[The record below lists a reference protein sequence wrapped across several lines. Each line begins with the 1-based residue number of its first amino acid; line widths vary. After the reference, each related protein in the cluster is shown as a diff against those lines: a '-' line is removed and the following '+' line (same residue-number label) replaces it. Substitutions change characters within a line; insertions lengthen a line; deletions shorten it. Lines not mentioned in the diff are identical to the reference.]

1 MLSPYLISKC
11 SRDRFYMMTAP
22 ATNSSVWVG
31 DKVVW
36 IKLSGRASFNSSVDF
51 KTLINSLWQ
60 KGYCCFV
67 LDLTDCL
74 LMDST
79 FLGVLAGLGL
89 KFSSS
94 RNNGNN
100 ATIELLNPNARIS
113 DLLDNLGVSH
123 LFRAA
128 TGARS
133 VPENLAALD
142 TAPTHADRKEIS
154 KTCLEAHQTLMKI
167 NPDNVAKFK
176 DVAQFLAED
185 LKKME

>member
-1 MLSPYLISKC
+1 
-11 SRDRFYMMTAP
+11 MTAP
-22 ATNSSVWVG
+22 AINSSVWVG

-51 KTLINSLWQ
+51 KTLINSLWK
-60 KGYCCFV
+60 KGYGCFV

-89 KFSSS
+89 KFSNS
-94 RNNGNN
+94 RDSGSH

-113 DLLDNLGVSH
+113 DLLENLGVTH
-123 LFRAA
+123 LFQTA
-128 TGARS
+128 TGPRP
-133 VPENLAALD
+133 VPGNLAALD
-142 TAPTHADRKEIS
+142 TPPAHVDRKEIS
-154 KTCLEAHQTLMKI
+154 QTCLEAHQTLMKI
-167 NPDNVAKFK
+167 NPDNVATFK